1 LERDYGISSS
11 VSSAQHGNVPTNLEI
26 VRAKVDKLQAELT
39 SLSKQHGGFV
49 ANLESA
55 KQDISN
61 KTSQVRQ
68 EDYYWPIKLSNRF
81 FLVTS

>member
-1 LERDYGISSS
+1 LEKDCGIASS

-26 VRAKVDKLQAELT
+26 VRDKIDKLQVELT
-39 SLSKQHGGFV
+39 SLSEQHGGFA
-49 ANLESA
+49 ANLESV

-68 EDYYWPIKLSNRF
+68 EDSFWPTRL
-81 FLVTS
+81 

>member
-1 LERDYGISSS
+1 MFGKRLWNCKLSF
-11 VSSAQHGNVPTNLEI
+11 SSAQHGNVPTNLEI
-26 VRAKVDKLQAELT
+26 VSAKVDKLQAELT
-39 SLSKQHGGFV
+39 SLSDQYGGFV

-68 EDYYWPIKLSNRF
+68 ENYFWPIRL
-81 FLVTS
+81 